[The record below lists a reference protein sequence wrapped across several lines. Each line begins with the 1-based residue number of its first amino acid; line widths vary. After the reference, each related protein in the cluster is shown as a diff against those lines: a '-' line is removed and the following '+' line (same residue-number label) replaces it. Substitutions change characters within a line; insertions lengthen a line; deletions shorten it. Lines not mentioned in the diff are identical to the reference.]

1 MPRPVE
7 RAVVQPLSVY
17 MFVFKS
23 HEFVLDAIVH
33 AHTGHL
39 ASTRISLYR
48 PPTNGVL
55 LHPLIL
61 LLCNLSRSLRLYQP
75 LILAEPRLDKLDAAG
90 EGTVSADLIHTSVDE
105 QATHTHS
112 PKIVETICVLY
123 DAQGRI

>member
-1 MPRPVE
+1 
-7 RAVVQPLSVY
+7 

-33 AHTGHL
+33 AHTDHL
-39 ASTRISLYR
+39 TSTRISLYR
-48 PPTNGVL
+48 PPTNDVL
-55 LHPLIL
+55 FHALIL
-61 LLCNLSRSLRLYQP
+61 LLCNPSRSLRLHRP

-90 EGTVSADLIHTSVDE
+90 EGTVPPDLIHTSVNE
-105 QATHTHS
+105 RATRTHS

>member
-1 MPRPVE
+1 M
-7 RAVVQPLSVY
+7 QPLSVY

-39 ASTRISLYR
+39 SSTRISLYR
-48 PPTNGVL
+48 PPTNDML

-61 LLCNLSRSLRLYQP
+61 LLCNLSRSLRLHQP
-75 LILAEPRLDKLDAAG
+75 LILAEPRLDRLDAAG
-90 EGTVSADLIHTSVDE
+90 DGTVPPDLIHTSVDE

-112 PKIVETICVLY
+112 PEIIEKICVLY
-123 DAQGRI
+123 GMQGRT